1 MGFEKPK
8 TREELKQAVLE
19 QFLVKYEEKI
29 SSDSDLYADEDLS
42 MIEKLRQGEK
52 IRWDVQGADLLAKIC
67 QDFRL
72 TPEEGIA
79 LRVQIFEDAKVPDWY
94 NKDLE

>member
-1 MGFEKPK
+1 MSIERPK

-19 QFLVKYEEKI
+19 QFLVKYEENI
-29 SSDSDLYADEDLS
+29 SSDSSLYDEEDLS
-42 MIEKLRQGEK
+42 VIEKLRQGEK

-79 LRVQIFEDAKVPDWY
+79 LRVHIFENAKVPDWY
-94 NKDLE
+94 NKEVE